1 MPLTTNQIKAAIA
14 KQLMNDISEEL
25 ILETRTCFEDE
36 NPNCKPIK
44 LEATDQ
50 GSVPEMTVKTKDG
63 LHVFH
68 IKTDS
73 TFNKDLL
80 ELYSEYANLQ
90 NGKLFIVVPT
100 DINNTA
106 FDFVSQNDIAAE
118 IIPYQ
123 IN

>member
-14 KQLMNDISEEL
+14 KQLMKDISNDTV
-25 ILETRTCFEDE
+25 LETRTCFDD
-36 NPNCKPIK
+36 NNLNCKPIK
-44 LEATDQ
+44 LEANDQ
-50 GSVPEMTVKTKDG
+50 GSVPEMTIKTKDG

-73 TFNKDLL
+73 SLNKDLL
-80 ELYSEYANLQ
+80 ELYSEYAHLQ
-90 NGKLFIVVPT
+90 NGKLFLVIPT
-100 DINNTA
+100 DANNIA
-106 FDFVSQNDIAAE
+106 SDFVSQNNIDAE